1 MFVCV
6 CERERV
12 WGGGGGGGDCWDF
25 VVDVVCV
32 SVCVTVH
39 EECSWVCQF

>member
-12 WGGGGGGGDCWDF
+12 CVGGGDCWDF

-39 EECSWVCQF
+39 EECS